1 MAHQGV
7 LCLVSR
13 LPVRGLHALRHKG
26 GQSTH
31 SGAGCGTV
39 HTQVQGWA
47 QYTLGRRGRHRK
59 HSGAGVGTV
68 HTQAQVWAQ

>member
-1 MAHQGV
+1 MPSQQAAGQGPTRTEAQGWAKYT
-7 LCLVSR
+7 LGR
-13 LPVRGLHALRHKG
+13 RG
-26 GQSTH
+26 
-31 SGAGCGTV
+31 GTV